1 MSINERIAQF
11 YEWYIK
17 EKGITQK
24 SFSEGI
30 GISASQLNSIISGR
44 DKAGLAIIEKFLNF
58 FPDLDAN
65 WLLRGMGEMFVHR
78 NYVQGNENI
87 VDSNIHG
94 NTAYGSVHGHMVNIE
109 EKADFEK
116 IITEKDVQITRQST
130 ASQKAQRTIDDL
142 TVRVETL
149 EQLIKSKEDI
159 IIYLN
164 KTIESKD
171 EVIAAKDNVIA
182 LLQKK

>member
-1 MSINERIAQF
+1 MSINDRIAQF

-17 EKGITQK
+17 ENRITQK
-24 SFSEGI
+24 AFSENI

-44 DKAGLAIIEKFLNF
+44 DKAGLAVIEKFLNF
-58 FPDLDAN
+58 YPDLDAN
-65 WLLRGMGEMFVHR
+65 WLLRGTGEMFIQR
-78 NYVQGNENI
+78 NFVQGDKNI

-94 NTAYGSVHGHMVNIE
+94 NNAYGSVYGHMVNIE
-109 EKADFEK
+109 ERADFEK
-116 IITEKDVQITRQST
+116 IITEKDIQITRQST
-130 ASQKAQRTIDDL
+130 ASQEAQRKMNDL
-142 TVRVETL
+142 ISKNDTL